1 MKSSTGRWVSG
12 PDFFDRESEL
22 RVLDERVRAGN
33 HVLLTGQRRMG
44 KTSLA
49 RELGRRLE
57 SAGWVFLFADVEGA
71 TCPEDV
77 IADLAQAAHP
87 HRARLSRFATGMRR
101 LVSENLE
108 ELSAYDFRVKV
119 RAGVEV
125 GTWRRHGEGLIHD
138 CVAHDR
144 RVLLVIDELPIFLKR
159 VLRKQSGTEQVDA
172 FLSWLRGA
180 VQGIGDGIPGSH
192 RIRQYRTRAAGA
204 TARHVRPHQP
214 SRSVSSRTLGS
225 RHQRRVPR
233 ASCGRS

>member
-87 HRARLSRFATGMRR
+87 LRARLTRFATGMRR
-101 LVSENLE
+101 LVQRE
-108 ELSAYDFRVKV
+108 Y
-119 RAGVEV
+119 
-125 GTWRRHGEGLIHD
+125 
-138 CVAHDR
+138 
-144 RVLLVIDELPIFLKR
+144 
-159 VLRKQSGTEQVDA
+159 
-172 FLSWLRGA
+172 RGA
-180 VQGIGDGIPGSH
+180 QRLRLSSEGPGGAWRSELGD
-192 RIRQYRTRAAGA
+192 AMEK
-204 TARHVRPHQP
+204 V
-214 SRSVSSRTLGS
+214 
-225 RHQRRVPR
+225 
-233 ASCGRS
+233 